1 MSQGKQQGQTSRG
14 GGNYGNP
21 QYNQGGNQKKKKDE
35 KDWQEEYKKTWG
47 KQFEE
52 ILKPEKSDYGAYI
65 NTMKTYVQGKHNISA
80 SQLRNIFYDV
90 RKVQK
95 VSELYMIRPK
105 LAYAAGRSDK
115 DEVKEVMVLFDE
127 LIAQVKTQEQLK
139 AFQDFFEAIIAYHK
153 FYGGKD

>member
-1 MSQGKQQGQTSRG
+1 MSQGKQQEQTSRG
-14 GGNYGNP
+14 AGNHGNSHH
-21 QYNQGGNQKKKKDE
+21 NQGRNQKKKKDE
-35 KDWQEEYKKTWG
+35 KSLREEYTKIWG
-47 KQFEE
+47 EQFGE
-52 ILKPEKSDYGAYI
+52 ILNPEKSDYSAYI
-65 NTMKTYVQGKHNISA
+65 NKMKEYVQQKDNLSA

-115 DEVKEVMVLFDE
+115 DDVKEVMVLFDD
-127 LIAQVKTQEQLK
+127 LIAQVENQEQLK